1 MIKELNVGDN
11 QVDHVVY
18 DIWDTHP
25 KTLFIHQFKIYPE
38 YRGRGYFK
46 LLMDEIKK
54 VAEEIGFPV
63 MALSVGSNEVDEN
76 WLRSLYARYGFIEQD
91 GCMKLMSGP

>member
-1 MIKELNVGDN
+1 MIKEVNVGDN
-11 QVDHVVY
+11 QVGHVV
-18 DIWDTHP
+18 DDFWDTHP

-63 MALSVGSNEVDEN
+63 MALSIGSNEVDEN

-91 GCMKLMSGP
+91 GWMKLMSGP